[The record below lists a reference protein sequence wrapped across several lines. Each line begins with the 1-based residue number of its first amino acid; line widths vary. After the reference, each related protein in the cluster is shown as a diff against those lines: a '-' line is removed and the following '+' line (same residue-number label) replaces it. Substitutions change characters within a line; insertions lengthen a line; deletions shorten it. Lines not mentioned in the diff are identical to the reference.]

1 MMLTVAQ
8 AAEKLNVHPE
18 TIRRLVKAGRLVAVK
33 LNIATART
41 QLRIDEKEL
50 DAFISGAAAPNVPAV
65 QA

>member
-18 TIRRLVKAGRLVAVK
+18 TVRRLVKAGRLIAVK
-33 LNIATART
+33 LNTATVRT

-50 DAFISGAAAPNVPAV
+50 DAFIAGAK
-65 QA
+65 